1 MLVAVVGGN
10 LQGVEATY
18 LARKAGWEVIL
29 IDKNSNAPASGLC
42 DYFVQG
48 DVTEAKSH
56 LDILQ
61 QADIIIPALE
71 NLSALKVLQRKSMET
86 GTPLAFDPNAYTI
99 TSSKLQSN
107 QLFPLLNSEKLD
119 RNLDLYRG

>member
-1 MLVAVVGGN
+1 MLIAVVGGN

-42 DYFVQG
+42 DYFVKG
-48 DVTEAKSH
+48 DVTEAESH

-71 NLSALKVLQRKSMET
+71 NLSALKILQRKSMET
-86 GTPLAFDPNAYTI
+86 GTPLAFDPHAYTI

-107 QLFPLLNSEKLD
+107 QLFSLLNSEKLG